1 MGKTSKEYDL
11 DNRGGAI
18 VLPKRMIDSNQF
30 KALSANAQIIAVHLH
45 SHWSFW
51 KPIDFGCREGADIL
65 HASKTT
71 ASRAL
76 KELADH
82 NFIIQEDESVFLN
95 VSSTGNQPRKWS
107 LTWLP
112 FQTYGKA
119 PSKKWEKPP

>member
-1 MGKTSKEYDL
+1 MSNNEYEL
-11 DNRGGAI
+11 DTKGGAI
-18 VLPKRMIDSNQF
+18 VLPKRMVDSDQF
-30 KALSANAQIIAVHLH
+30 KALSVNAQIIAVHLH

-51 KPIDFGCREGADIL
+51 KPTDFGCREGAKIL
-65 HASKTT
+65 HSSKTT

-82 NFIIQEDESVFLN
+82 NFIIQEDESIFLN
-95 VSSTGNQPRKWS
+95 VSSTGNRPRKWS

-112 FQTYGKA
+112 FHKYGKT